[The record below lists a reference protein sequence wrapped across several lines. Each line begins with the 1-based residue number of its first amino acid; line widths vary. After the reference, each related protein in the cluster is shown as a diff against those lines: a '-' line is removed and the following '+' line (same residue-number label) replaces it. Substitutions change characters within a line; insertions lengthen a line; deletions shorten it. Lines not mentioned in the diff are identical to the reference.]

1 MRTLISAVRRGMS
14 LLYQE
19 QFVVKDIAKKFDKVS
34 RLICRLSEELYEM
47 TLDLDVNSDLH
58 PLDLNDKFTF
68 ALASTLDPNGAAG
81 SEHYD
86 PAWGTS
92 SAPSL
97 MDQYEYVMYGKIYKW
112 KQDQPKA
119 PIEVHVSFGG
129 LLMRLKGD
137 ARHLQNLELD
147 KRIYLL
153 IRKISAAR

>member
-1 MRTLISAVRRGMS
+1 MS
-14 LLYQE
+14 TPLLYEDHFQ
-19 QFVVKDIAKKFDKVS
+19 VKDINTKFDKVA
-34 RLICRLSEELYEM
+34 RLFCRLAEEIYEM
-47 TLDLDVNSDLH
+47 ELQVDVNSDLQQ
-58 PLDLNDKFTF
+58 LEVNDKFKF
-68 ALASTLDPNGAAG
+68 ALASTLSTDGTPG

-86 PAWGTS
+86 PGS
-92 SAPSL
+92 GPSL

-112 KQDQPKA
+112 KQDTPKA

-153 IRKISAAR
+153 IRKIQNTR